1 MICFDDPNQELRT
14 RIVTKAREAL
24 EKLRS
29 TEPHERLCSSFAS
42 EENVK
47 LYIGNDMLQ
56 KLGHS
61 QPKSRL
67 RQAIEYIRLVN
78 QSKFM

>member
-1 MICFDDPNQELRT
+1 MI
-14 RIVTKAREAL
+14 KAREAL

-29 TEPHERLCSSFAS
+29 TEPHERLCPSFAS

-56 KLGHS
+56 KLGRS

-67 RQAIEYIRLVN
+67 RHVIEYIR
-78 QSKFM
+78 SMIIER